1 VSRNRFWRGSV
12 EREVDSELAFH
23 LELTI
28 RELMERGLSRRDA
41 EAEARR
47 RFGDPA
53 TVGEECRRYGA
64 ERERRERRAEYRDE
78 LRQDV
83 VFAVRQLLRA
93 RGFTAVA
100 LLTLGL
106 GIGATATMFSAVDAV
121 VLRGLPFAD
130 QARVVA
136 IHPRY
141 EGVDGTVAPPEL
153 LAFEKVDAFEYVAGA
168 RLGGGATVQLG
179 DLPEMVDAAN
189 VSADYFAVFGVRPQI
204 GRTFSAEEDRANGP
218 HAAILSHRFWVSHF
232 NADPSVLNRVVQM
245 DDQPTTIVG
254 VMPESFDYVKDSP
267 NIWKPLAL
275 SPEDATRYGA
285 HYLHA
290 FARLRSGVT
299 VEQARAA
306 TTVAERGVAEHMS
319 RGGRPV
325 TAYATDVRRFADDM
339 VHDYRALMFILL
351 GAVSFVLL
359 IACGNVANLLL
370 ARGAVRARELAI
382 RAALGAGRA
391 RLLRQMLTE
400 SLVLAV
406 GGAVVGVGVAFGLIR
421 VLRVV
426 TPDDIPRLDHAGMD
440 WRVFAFTLALGLAST
455 LVFGLLPALRAARP
469 RLQQTLRE
477 GGRGSGGARD
487 RLRPVLV
494 GAQVALTLAL
504 LVGAGLLIRSAW
516 RIQHVDPGFEP
527 RGVMTSRI
535 LLPGTR
541 YPDGASIVRFFETAR
556 REVARLPGVESV
568 ALTSVVPLS
577 GSSTVSSIAAEG
589 QPRDGSNRQ
598 ANLRM
603 TSDGYFATMHIPLL
617 AGRDIAPTDVA
628 ESTPVAVI
636 NVALMHMLWPTLAP
650 REVIGKRI
658 DAVPTRRA
666 DLPRWEVVGVI
677 GDLHDAALTQK
688 PVPEMH
694 TPFTQTSDAF
704 WPYLGRSLVVTV
716 RLSQSGAPPES
727 IRQELQRAI
736 THVDPSLPLA
746 DAKSM
751 EDYLQQTL
759 ATARMNTWL
768 VSTLGAIALA
778 LAMVG
783 IYGVVSYFVSQRTQE
798 IGVRIALGSTPS
810 GIWQFVVRRGMVP
823 VVAGL
828 VAGVGLSF
836 ATSRLLESQ
845 LFGVT
850 TRDPVTLVGVAAV
863 VTLVAMVA
871 MYFPARRAMRVS
883 PIVALGG

>member
-1 VSRNRFWRGSV
+1 LARNRFWRGSV

-23 LELTI
+23 LELTA
-28 RELMERGLSRRDA
+28 RERLEQGLSRRAA

-53 TVGEECRRYGA
+53 TVGAECRRYGS
-64 ERERRERRAEYRDE
+64 ERDRRERRAEYRDE
-78 LRQDV
+78 LRQDA

-121 VLRGLPFAD
+121 ILRALPFAD
-130 QARVVA
+130 PARIVA

-153 LAFEKVDAFEYVAGA
+153 LAYQKVGAFEYVAGA
-168 RLGGGATVQLG
+168 RLGGGATLQLG

-204 GRTFSAEEDRANGP
+204 GRTFSADEDRANGP
-218 HAAILSHRFWVSHF
+218 RAAILSHRFWVSHF
-232 NADPSVLNRVVQM
+232 NADPSVLGRVVTM

-254 VMPESFDYVKDSP
+254 VMPESFDFVKDSP
-267 NIWKPLAL
+267 NIWRPLAL
-275 SPEDATRYGA
+275 SPDDATRYGA
-285 HYLHA
+285 HYLRA
-290 FARLRSGVT
+290 FARLIPGVT
-299 VEQARAA
+299 IERARAA
-306 TTVAERGVAEHMS
+306 TTAAERGVAEHMS

-339 VHDYRALMFILL
+339 VQDYRALMFILL

-382 RAALGAGRA
+382 RAALGAGRG

-406 GGAVVGVGVAFGLIR
+406 GGGVVGIGVAVALIR
-421 VLRVV
+421 ILRVV
-426 TPDDIPRLDHAGMD
+426 APDDIPRLERAGMD
-440 WRVFAFTLALGLAST
+440 WRVLAFTLALALAST
-455 LVFGLLPALRAARP
+455 LVFGVLPALRAARP

-477 GGRGSGGARD
+477 GGRGPGGARD

-504 LVGAGLLIRSAW
+504 LVGAGLLMRSAW

-541 YPDGASIVRFFETAR
+541 YPDGASIVRFFQAAR
-556 REVARLPGVESV
+556 REVERLPGVQSV

-577 GSSTVSSIAAEG
+577 GSSTISSVAAEG

-603 TSDGYFATMHIPLL
+603 SSDGYFATMHIPLL
-617 AGRDIAPTDVA
+617 AGRDIAPTDLA

-636 NVALMHMLWPTLAP
+636 NVALMHLLWPTLTP

-688 PVPEMH
+688 PMPEMH
-694 TPFTQTSDAF
+694 TPFTQTADDF

-716 RLSQSGAPPES
+716 RLSQGGVAPES
-727 IRQELQRAI
+727 IRQALQRAI
-736 THVDPSLPLA
+736 TRVDPSLPLA
-746 DAKSM
+746 DAKSL
-751 EDYLQQTL
+751 EAYLAQTL

-798 IGVRIALGSTPS
+798 IGVRIALGATPS

-823 VVAGL
+823 VGAGL
-828 VAGVGLSF
+828 IAGVGLSF
-836 ATSRLLESQ
+836 ATSRLLQSQ

-850 TRDPVTLVGVAAV
+850 TRDPVTLVGVAGV
-863 VTLVAMVA
+863 VTLVAIVA

-883 PIVALGG
+883 PIVALGS